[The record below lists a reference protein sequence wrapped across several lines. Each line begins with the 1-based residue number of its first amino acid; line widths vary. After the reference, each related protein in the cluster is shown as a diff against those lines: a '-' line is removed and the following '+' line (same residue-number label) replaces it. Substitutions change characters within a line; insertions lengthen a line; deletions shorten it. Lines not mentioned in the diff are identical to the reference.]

1 MNEPEYS
8 FDDII
13 DMIKCRDAVTYEN
26 GYELIQP
33 IVHLHVPQLLQL
45 LSESDDGYTRGKF
58 IELLGEAKDK
68 KAISVLVGEL
78 KHPDQNVRQWAVSS
92 LMKIGGPKA
101 WLKVTLYKLLH
112 RKEFT

>member
-1 MNEPEYS
+1 MNAPEYS
-8 FDDII
+8 IDDII
-13 DMIKCRDAVTYEN
+13 NMIKSRDAVTYEN

-33 IVHLHVPQLLQL
+33 IVHLHVPQLIQL
-45 LSESDDGYTRGKF
+45 LSESNDGYTRGKF

-78 KHPDQNVRQWAVSS
+78 KHPDQNVRQWALTS
-92 LMKIGGPKA
+92 LTKIGGLTA
-101 WLKVTLYKLLH
+101 WLKVTQYKLLH